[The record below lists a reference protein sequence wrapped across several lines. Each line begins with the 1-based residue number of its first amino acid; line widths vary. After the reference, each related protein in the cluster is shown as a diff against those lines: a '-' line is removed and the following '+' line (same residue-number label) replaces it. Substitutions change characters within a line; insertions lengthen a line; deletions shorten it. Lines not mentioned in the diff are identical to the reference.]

1 MTVNVLPFSGYHAA
15 MRTAAL
21 VLLALLAA
29 TVPAV
34 EDVFAPA
41 NRFAWC
47 IVPFDKAKR
56 TPEQRAA
63 MLEQLGITG
72 LAYDWRGEHIPT
84 FDAEIAACKA
94 HGIAITA
101 WWFPGSLDATAKT
114 ILATLEKNGVKTQLW
129 VMGGGA
135 PTKSPEEQQ
144 SRVANEASRIKP
156 IAEAAAAIGCRVA
169 LYNHGQWF
177 GEPDNQIAIIDLL
190 KTQGVT
196 NVGIVYNQHHG
207 HGHVQDF
214 AALLARMKPYLYAL
228 NLNGMFPDGD
238 KVGKKITPL
247 GQGPLDAD
255 LLRTIRASGWH
266 GPIGLLNHTDEDAE
280 ERLRDNQEGLDWLLA
295 QLNGKPSLPKPVP
308 RSWKP

>member
-1 MTVNVLPFSGYHAA
+1 MLT
-15 MRTAAL
+15 MRTVAL
-21 VLLALLAA
+21 LLLALFALQP
-29 TVPAV
+29 VSAV

-63 MLEQLGITG
+63 MLEQLGIRG
-72 LAYDWRGEHIPT
+72 LAYDWRAEHIPT

-101 WWFPGSLDATAKT
+101 WWFPGSLDANAKI

-129 VMGGGA
+129 VTGGGA
-135 PTKSPEEQQ
+135 PTKSTEEQQ
-144 SRVANEASRIKP
+144 QRVSTEAARIKP
-156 IAEAAAAIGCRVA
+156 IAEAAARIGCTVA
-169 LYNHGQWF
+169 LYNHGAWF
-177 GEPDNQIAIIDLL
+177 GEPDNQIAIIELL
-190 KTQGVT
+190 KTQGVS

-207 HGHVQDF
+207 HGQVQDF
-214 AALLARMKPYLYAL
+214 AALLGRMKPYLIAL

-238 KVGKKITPL
+238 KIGKKITPIA
-247 GQGPLDAD
+247 QGPLDAE
-255 LLRTIRASGWH
+255 LLRIIRASGWH

-280 ERLRDNQEGLDWLLA
+280 ARLRDNQEGLDWLLA
-295 QLNGKPSLPKPVP
+295 QLDGKPSTPKPVP

>member
-1 MTVNVLPFSGYHAA
+1 

-21 VLLALLAA
+21 LLFALLAA
-29 TVPAV
+29 LPGWTA

-63 MLEQLGITG
+63 MLAQLGIKG
-72 LAYDWRGEHIPT
+72 LAYDWRAEHIPT

-94 HGIAITA
+94 HGISITA
-101 WWFPGSLDATAKT
+101 WWFPRSLDASAKT
-114 ILATLEKNGVKTQLW
+114 ILATLEKHGVKTQLW
-129 VMGGGA
+129 VTGGGA
-135 PTKSPEEQQ
+135 PTKTPEEQQ
-144 SRVANEASRIKP
+144 QRVANEAARIKP
-156 IAEAAAAIGCRVA
+156 IAEAATAIGCRVA
-169 LYNHGQWF
+169 LYNHGAWF
-177 GEPDNQIAIIDLL
+177 GEPDNQIAIIEAL

-207 HGHVQDF
+207 HGQVKEF
-214 AALLARMKPYLYAL
+214 AALLERMNPHLYAL

-238 KVGKKITPL
+238 KVGKKITPIA
-247 GQGPLDAD
+247 QGPLDAE
-255 LLRTIRASGWH
+255 LLRIIRASGWR

-295 QLNGKPSLPKPVP
+295 QIDGKVSLPKPVP